1 MPPRLPGFRWARRS
15 LPTSNRPPQ
24 SRSGGWSG
32 GRPPRRRWSRVIVT
46 EPSQPTA
53 GPQDKAH
60 SVRIPRHSW
69 EEAPSGMLSRGSY
82 TAKSTFVDDDGK
94 TLGEVEY
101 AYDITPNWPAAE

>member
-1 MPPRLPGFRWARRS
+1 MRLG
-15 LPTSNRPPQ
+15 
-24 SRSGGWSG
+24 
-32 GRPPRRRWSRVIVT
+32 
-46 EPSQPTA
+46 
-53 GPQDKAH
+53 
-60 SVRIPRHSW
+60 W